1 MKKMKKDV
9 QYQSQILVI
18 SLELFFF
25 DHCTLNIISFRSK
38 YFSTLGSKEM
48 LIKKPL
54 GHIGWTD
61 KYAAV
66 SMFVAIV
73 TLQSGHKIILFIL
86 CC

>member
-38 YFSTLGSKEM
+38 YFSTLT
-48 LIKKPL
+48 
-54 GHIGWTD
+54 W
-61 KYAAV
+61 AA
-66 SMFVAIV
+66 
-73 TLQSGHKIILFIL
+73 KR
-86 CC
+86 C